1 MEASSSDLPTHVTPR
16 SGLRRDPG
24 EAGCAGTPGGG
35 RPAPALTRK
44 ASVWRQVRIN
54 RWSYVYI
61 APFLALVIVFT
72 IYPLFASLGYTL
84 YQWNG
89 VGDPTQ
95 YVGLQNFERIV
106 HDWIFW
112 QAFGHTILYTVV
124 LVPVQLLLALTLA
137 LVLNDRKLRFSTFY
151 RAVYFIPAVTS
162 AAIVAV
168 VFQLMLSNFGDSV
181 SQALVGL
188 HLVQHRIDWLGDPH
202 AVLWIV
208 IAIGIWNTLG
218 YNLVYFLAGLQTIPG
233 ELYEAARI
241 DGASAA
247 GRFRHVTI
255 PGLREVGLIILFLA
269 VLGSL
274 QVFDLV
280 QVLTGG
286 GPYYASEVVNTYI
299 YHQAFGAGSLGGGGG
314 APAQPNVGFA
324 SAASFFYGLL
334 LLVITGLQALAY
346 GWMRRRRSRGVG

>member
-1 MEASSSDLPTHVTPR
+1 MGPPV
-16 SGLRRDPG
+16 SGP
-24 EAGCAGTPGGG
+24 
-35 RPAPALTRK
+35 PAAALKRK
-44 ASVWRQVRIN
+44 ASVWHQIKVN

-72 IYPLFASLGYTL
+72 IYPIFASLGYTL

-95 YVGLQNFERIV
+95 YVGLQNFERV
-106 HDWIFW
+106 VRDSIFW
-112 QAFGHTILYTVV
+112 QAFGHTLLYTVV
-124 LVPVQLLLALTLA
+124 LVPVQLVLALSLA
-137 LVLNDRKLRFSTFY
+137 LVLNDRRLRFATFY

-162 AAIVAV
+162 AAIVGV
-168 VFQLMLSNFGDSV
+168 VFQLMLSNFGDVV
-181 SQALVGL
+181 SQVLVRL
-188 HLVQHRIDWLGDPH
+188 HLAQRRIDWLGDPH
-202 AVLWIV
+202 AVLWII

-218 YNLVYFLAGLQTIPG
+218 YNLVYFLAGLQTISA

-241 DGASAA
+241 DGAGAV
-247 GRFRHVTI
+247 GRFRHVTV
-255 PGLREVGLIILFLA
+255 PGLREVGVIILFLA

-286 GPYYASEVVNTYI
+286 GPFYASEVVNTYI
-299 YHQAFGAGSLGGGGG
+299 YHQAFGAGSFGGGGG
-314 APAQPNVGFA
+314 AAMQPNVGFA

-334 LLVITGLQALAY
+334 LLVITALQAVAW
-346 GWMRRRRSRGVG
+346 GWLRRRRAGALR

>member
-1 MEASSSDLPTHVTPR
+1 MEHSRVPVGGTSAEAAR
-16 SGLRRDPG
+16 GLRGQSPGTLRRRD
-24 EAGCAGTPGGG
+24 
-35 RPAPALTRK
+35 
-44 ASVWRQVRIN
+44 SVWHRVRAN
-54 RWSYVYI
+54 RWSYAYI
-61 APFLALVIVFT
+61 GPFLALVTIFT
-72 IYPLFASLGYTL
+72 IYPIFASLGYTL

-89 VGDPTQ
+89 VGNPTQ
-95 YVGLQNFERIV
+95 YVGLENFQRVV
-106 HDWIFW
+106 HDTIFW
-112 QAFGHTILYTVV
+112 EAFGHTLVYTVV
-124 LVPVQLLLALTLA
+124 LVPIQLLLALALA
-137 LVLNDRKLRFSTFY
+137 MVLNDRSLRFSTFY

-162 AAIVAV
+162 AAIIGV
-168 VFQLMLSNFGDSV
+168 VFQLMLSNFGDAMG
-181 SQALVGL
+181 QLLIGLRLVR
-188 HLVQHRIDWLGDPH
+188 HQIDWLGDPQ

-241 DGASAA
+241 DGAGAV

-255 PGLREVGLIILFLA
+255 PGLREVGVIILFLA
-269 VLGSL
+269 ILGSL

-299 YHQAFGAGSLGGGGG
+299 YHQAFGAGGFAGGGG
-314 APAQPNVGFA
+314 AAAQPNVGFA

-334 LLVITGLQALAY
+334 LLGITAAQALTW
-346 GWMRRRRSRGVG
+346 GWLRRRRSGQAR